1 MNAIEFALK
10 HMAWSNQE
18 IFKAIE
24 ELPEEIYGLSAAEN
38 EWTVGRLLTHFIGAA
53 EWYRYCL
60 TGQKWEDIVAIRSHE
75 ILKSQAIH
83 LGNLDSVLID
93 QASLPDENVS
103 YVDESGPKTVLRS
116 LILAQTV
123 SHTAEH
129 KGQIAAILKMNRH
142 HLDLDKYDVW
152 SYQSFLNKK

>member
-1 MNAIEFALK
+1 MLF
-10 HMAWSNQE
+10 
-18 IFKAIE
+18 
-24 ELPEEIYGLSAAEN
+24 
-38 EWTVGRLLTHFIGAA
+38 
-53 EWYRYCL
+53 
-60 TGQKWEDIVAIRSHE
+60 RS
-75 ILKSQAIH
+75 H

-93 QASLPDENVS
+93 QATLPDESVS

-129 KGQIAAILKMNRH
+129 KGQIAAILKMYGH

-152 SYQSFLNKK
+152 SYNSASHP